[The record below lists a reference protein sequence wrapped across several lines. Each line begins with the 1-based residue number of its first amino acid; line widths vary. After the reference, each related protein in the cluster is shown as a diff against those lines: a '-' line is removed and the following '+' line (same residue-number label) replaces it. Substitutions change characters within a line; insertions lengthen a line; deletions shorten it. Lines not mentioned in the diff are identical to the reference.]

1 MVVDA
6 DIPLN
11 ENGNLTFLD
20 GQVLRLT
27 IHQAQELGISRQ
39 LNVVQGN
46 FSGRGID
53 SHLIGADLLIVLI
66 HKLDGDRLSDR
77 PSGNR
82 GRVRARDSN
91 GRRGVL
97 DGVGKASVTIGG
109 IGRTVLKALLFGIQS
124 DLISKRI
131 GFGAGLLVDHRLY
144 IGQIP
149 GKALAVIGDSH
160 IRLVTDGSPIQ
171 CDILAHCISHGACLC
186 GNQDRLGN
194 TFKSLSQVRNLCRG
208 QVVAITLTGNIS
220 QRVLGMLRR
229 AVIILGIPQIDS
241 VDLMPG
247 ILGNLG
253 LGNGRLTMVGVER
266 GSQKIPLIA
275 MDTSGDYGTQVAA
288 CHIGITCARPAY
300 LTGVVKAGPAPVTQ
314 LAAD

>member
-1 MVVDA
+1 MVVNA
-6 DIPLN
+6 DVPLD
-11 ENGNLTFLD
+11 ENGNLIVLD
-20 GQVLRLT
+20 DQALGLT
-27 IHQAQELGISRQ
+27 IRQAQELGFGRQ
-39 LNVVQGN
+39 RNVVQGN
-46 FSGRGID
+46 FGGRGID

-109 IGRTVLKALLFGIQS
+109 IGLTVLKALLFGIQS

-149 GKALAVIGDSH
+149 GKPLAVIGDSH
-160 IRLVTDGSPIQ
+160 IRLVTDGSQIQ

-194 TFKSLSQVRNLCRG
+194 TFKSLGQVGNRCRG
-208 QVVAITLTGNIS
+208 QVVAITLIGDFAQCI
-220 QRVLGMLRR
+220 LGMLRR

-241 VDLMPG
+241 VDLTPG

-253 LGNGRLTMVGVER
+253 LGNGGITVVRVGR
-266 GSQKIPLIA
+266 GFLKIPLIA
-275 MDTSGDYGTQVAA
+275 MAASGDHGTQVAA